1 MFGFSII
8 VCTYNGSNTI
18 SQVLR
23 NLFLLERNSQIG
35 VEIIVINNN
44 STDDTEDIIKDLI
57 IKEPSQN
64 ILLYKEL
71 QIGKGHAFWKGVEN
85 SKYDNIIICDDDN
98 LLDSSYLL
106 IAIDQIKA
114 SPNFGAIGG
123 YGVPIVYSPKPKWF
137 NYFKAHF
144 ATDTQYLD
152 ALSGELFGAG
162 LVLNKKALDK
172 LLPFR
177 AELFLLNGRSGN
189 NLLSGEDT
197 ELTKI
202 LFILGYDILYNKDLL
217 FSHIILDRKLNMAYL
232 NAMFRGF
239 GASYP
244 YLFIY
249 DLIIRK
255 VEFPGLHILKLIIF
269 SLIKLPYYFIFPPK
283 RFGRH
288 PYFNWNIG
296 NLSTLW
302 RLKFSLSILYKVQ
315 LKKLEEIEIL
325 VSKL

>member
-23 NLFLLERNSQIG
+23 NLFLLKRNSQIG

-123 YGVPIVYSPKPKWF
+123 YGVPIVFSPIPKWF
-137 NYFKAHF
+137 NFFKSHF
-144 ATDTQYLD
+144 ATGAQYLD
-152 ALSGELFGAG
+152 AFSGELFGAG
-162 LVLNKKALDK
+162 LILNKNALKK

-177 AELFLLNGRSGN
+177 GEIFLLNGRSGN

-202 LFILGYDILYNKDLL
+202 LSILGYDIL
-217 FSHIILDRKLNMAYL
+217 SHN
-232 NAMFRGF
+232 
-239 GASYP
+239 
-244 YLFIY
+244 
-249 DLIIRK
+249 
-255 VEFPGLHILKLIIF
+255 
-269 SLIKLPYYFIFPPK
+269 
-283 RFGRH
+283 
-288 PYFNWNIG
+288 
-296 NLSTLW
+296 
-302 RLKFSLSILYKVQ
+302 
-315 LKKLEEIEIL
+315 
-325 VSKL
+325 